1 MIALAEL
8 TANNILNEINKIIY
22 DDNLS
27 DTEALEEIIF
37 VLKRYNVAIE
47 SAIDEQKQVTTN

>member
-47 SAIDEQKQVTTN
+47 SAIDEQK